1 MPTVMSHAIAA
12 LALGPAFRRAGWPA
26 RVWWAA
32 AICAAV
38 PDADVLGVFA
48 GVPLGSLLGHRG
60 LTHSLAFAAALAAIV
75 TPLLVAPGTRRR
87 LWAYLFVATAP
98 SVIPSR
104 MPTKPSGSGSPAPS
118 SPPPPGTRRAGHA
131 PPTRL

>member
-60 LTHSLAFAAALAAIV
+60 LTHSPGFRSAGRHRHAAARGPRHAAPAVGIPV
-75 TPLLVAPGTRRR
+75 PRDSVARHSRRD
-87 LWAYLFVATAP
+87 
-98 SVIPSR
+98 
-104 MPTKPSGSGSPAPS
+104 
-118 SPPPPGTRRAGHA
+118 
-131 PPTRL
+131 